1 MQSPDINHSKIPENQ
16 IKNFQLECSREDN
29 KIIASPK
36 PVYAAHDQFSFLCL
50 LQLISSLVMNILCTC
65 FSTIGMIIFIIAC
78 FTYHPDADEYIW
90 THVSIKFNNK
100 WIQIL
105 DINEENYAK

>member
-1 MQSPDINHSKIPENQ
+1 
-16 IKNFQLECSREDN
+16 
-29 KIIASPK
+29 
-36 PVYAAHDQFSFLCL
+36 
-50 LQLISSLVMNILCTC
+50 
-65 FSTIGMIIFIIAC
+65 MIIFIIAC